1 MSCPTIKTDHDI
13 VKEIVRGIEKLEN
26 RLERDVTNLCTILLA
41 DEDDFRDSM
50 ESQTPNKN
58 ALDNFHNY
66 CAIYWSLKLHL
77 VFHMGVDQALQHEK
91 LKKFHDLLNYPEELW
106 KWELLPGL
114 EHAVD
119 PGSKVLEILSI
130 IVAQKGS
137 TEPAAERGSEK
148 HADDVLVRAKAFFSR
163 LWKKNIFRPKV
174 LAKVSRNGK
183 WFVGSSIAVSPFL
196 RPICLYNRVIKFNDR
211 LTEAVVF
218 DKHLELPGDQVR
230 GWSSSAFSMQKD
242 YAEEKPPCKN
252 CQTLFQK
259 LEGFIQTGRGG
270 GEKDGDT
277 FLGACAEYCPVDEII
292 KSEPEQTI
300 ASTLSDGMEIR
311 LRRHRNKCSILH
323 KEYMDIAGEC
333 FDAYDSKDASKLE
346 AVSKKVKHKMHIFG
360 FKPTLTLQ

>member
-1 MSCPTIKTDHDI
+1 MLFS
-13 VKEIVRGIEKLEN
+13 
-26 RLERDVTNLCTILLA
+26 
-41 DEDDFRDSM
+41 
-50 ESQTPNKN
+50 
-58 ALDNFHNY
+58 
-66 CAIYWSLKLHL
+66 
-77 VFHMGVDQALQHEK
+77 VFQ
-91 LKKFHDLLNYPEELW
+91 
-106 KWELLPGL
+106 
-114 EHAVD
+114 
-119 PGSKVLEILSI
+119 LSI

-174 LAKVSRNGK
+174 LAKVSRNGRR
-183 WFVGSSIAVSPFL
+183 FVGSSMAVSPFL
-196 RPICLYNRVIKFNDR
+196 RPFCLYNRVIKFNYR
-211 LTEAVVF
+211 LMEAVVF

-230 GWSSSAFSMQKD
+230 GWSSSAFSMQTGYDK
-242 YAEEKPPCKN
+242 EKPPCKK

-259 LEGFIQTGRGG
+259 LEGFIQRKGG
-270 GEKDGDT
+270 EEKDGDT
-277 FLGACAEYCPVDEII
+277 FLGACAEYCPVDEILI

-300 ASTLSDGMEIR
+300 ASTLSDEMKIR

-323 KEYMDIAGEC
+323 KEYLDIAGEC